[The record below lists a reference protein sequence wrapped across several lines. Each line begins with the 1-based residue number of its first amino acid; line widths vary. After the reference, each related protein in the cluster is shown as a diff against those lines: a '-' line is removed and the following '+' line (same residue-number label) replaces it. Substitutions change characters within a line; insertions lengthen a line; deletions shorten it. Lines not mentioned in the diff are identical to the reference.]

1 MLPQN
6 KFEAFATSEEK
17 VWGSHLSHSL
27 MAKALGDA
35 AEALEAEARQ
45 LRRRAYEFER
55 NANRELSWQS
65 TRKQIRAAAIRASRG
80 NRPFA
85 EAAHEIARYTQAP
98 LLSVVQVMQEEVR
111 KTSRETRYLRNE
123 EIMRLKRQGLT
134 NAEIGRRMGL
144 HEKSVA
150 RISGQ
155 MRRYM
160 VFWGPK

>member
-6 KFEAFATSEEK
+6 KFETFATSEEK

-45 LRRRAYEFER
+45 LRRRAMEFER
-55 NANRELSWQS
+55 NANREMSWQV
-65 TRKQIRAAAIRASRG
+65 TRKQIREAAIRASRDK
-80 NRPFA
+80 RPFA
-85 EAAHEIARYTQAP
+85 EAAHDIARIHLAP
-98 LLSVVQVMQEEVR
+98 LPAVIQVMQQEVR
-111 KTSRETRYLRNE
+111 KTDRETRYLRNE
-123 EIMRLKRQGLT
+123 EIMRLKRQGMT
-134 NAEIGRRMGL
+134 NAEIARRMGL